1 MKQSI
6 SNNYQIDNLKTITD
20 RYKRSI
26 KKIKIKHHA
35 RSKDN
40 NKVTTK
46 KITSKGGKGSSKKDN
61 KRSVTPNGLG
71 LTGYVIESKEVVI
84 KYDTDK
90 RRNFP
95 KCSHAYE
102 NVKSHEEKLK
112 HPFYKHSQRVD
123 EMLSTDQKP
132 DNENE
137 DFNVIFGESII
148 DDIWNTTNSDI
159 YTKIEDGQLLIDS
172 ITKANKIEPYVY
184 ETRHQYRENINHQG
198 SNDEAKI
205 DHERFFVKTTDEHES
220 SSKYDDKIFKENSVT
235 NDDKIN
241 DLENGL
247 FNDYARN
254 LEEKGQYRRFGF
266 KKGGDEKA
274 VDTHQHHH
282 NTTSS
287 TTVKESD
294 TSNDFDY
301 KTEMFATSAPMY
313 DVAISV
319 STLM

>member
-46 KITSKGGKGSSKKDN
+46 KISRIGAKGSSKKVN

-102 NVKSHEEKLK
+102 DVKSHEEQLK

-123 EMLSTDQKP
+123 EMLSTNQKP
-132 DNENE
+132 DEKNE
-137 DFNVIFGESII
+137 DLNVIFGDSIM

-159 YTKIEDGQLLIDS
+159 DTQTEDDQIIIES
-172 ITKANKIEPYVY
+172 ITKANKIKPYDY
-184 ETRHQYRENINHQG
+184 KSRLKYREDISHHG

-205 DHERFFVKTTDEHES
+205 DHERFFVKKTDEHES
-220 SSKYDDKIFKENSVT
+220 SSKYDDKIFKETSVT

-247 FNDYARN
+247 FNDYARG
-254 LEEKGQYRRFGF
+254 LEEKEQYRRFGF
-266 KKGGDEKA
+266 KKGGDTKA
-274 VDTHQHHH
+274 DDTHQHHH
-282 NTTSS
+282 TTTSS

-301 KTEMFATSAPMY
+301 KTEMFATSAPLY